1 MKKSIS
7 ERSLRLN
14 AFLASSGLGS
24 RRSVEELI
32 SEGKIRVNG
41 EVIRDFST
49 RVDPSKDEVM
59 CQGKKVQVRKF
70 QYIALHKPPGF
81 ACTRDDPFI
90 KKTIYDL
97 LPPHFQ
103 HLAYAGRLDI
113 ESEGLVVLSNDG
125 QWLNLILHPRHEVKK
140 EYLVVVTGHPALNAL
155 KAAQHGIK
163 DKGETLHIDS
173 AHILKTTDKTTK
185 LKVILHTGK
194 NREIRRIFKTL
205 GHPVLELQRVSIG
218 KLHLGNLRKG
228 YWKELSPAEVQS
240 FITN

>member
-1 MKKSIS
+1 LKT

-32 SEGKIRVNG
+32 SAGKIRVNG

-49 RVDPSKDEVM
+49 RVNPTDEVI
-59 CQGKKVQVRKF
+59 CQGKKVLHRKF
-70 QYIALHKPPGF
+70 QYIALNKPPGF
-81 ACTRDDPFI
+81 ACTRDDPYI
-90 KKTIYDL
+90 KKTIYDI

-125 QWLNLILHPRHEVKK
+125 QWLNSILHPRHEVKK
-140 EYLVVVTGHPALNAL
+140 EYLVVVTGHPTQAAL
-155 KAAQHGIK
+155 KAARHGIR
-163 DKGETLHIDS
+163 DKNEMLHVDS
-173 AHILKTTDKTTK
+173 AHILKTTDKTSK
-185 LKVILHTGK
+185 LRVVLHTGK

-218 KLHLGNLRKG
+218 KLLLGNLRRG
-228 YWKELSPAEVQS
+228 YWKELSPVEIQNFKS
-240 FITN
+240 ES